1 MQNNIEVAENVDGMQ
16 MQIPMRTELVELKE
30 RSLLKKEDVYQGF
43 KRTSDVVISAI
54 ALVALSPI
62 MALTAIAVKLD
73 SKGPA
78 FLVQERIG
86 QDGKIFKMYKYR
98 SMVVGA
104 DDILEKY
111 LAENEEARK
120 EYQTYKKLKEDPR
133 VTKLGKFIRKTSIDE
148 LPQLVNVLIGN
159 MSLVGPRPYLPREK
173 DDMKSYYNCIIQSKP
188 GITGLW
194 QVSGRSETS
203 FDERLSLDYTYN
215 QSKGM
220 KCDTKILIQT
230 AFKVF
235 KREGA
240 R

>member
-1 MQNNIEVAENVDGMQ
+1 MQNNVDVAENVDGMQ

-30 RSLLKKEDVYQGF
+30 RSLLKKEDIYQGF

-62 MALTAIAVKLD
+62 MALTAVLVKLD

-104 DDILEKY
+104 DEILEKY

-120 EYQTYKKLKEDPR
+120 EYQTYKKLKDDPR
-133 VTKLGKFIRKTSIDE
+133 VTKIGKFIRKTSIDE

-194 QVSGRSETS
+194 QVSGRSKTS

-220 KCDTKILIQT
+220 KYDTKILIQT

>member
-133 VTKLGKFIRKTSIDE
+133 VR
-148 LPQLVNVLIGN
+148 
-159 MSLVGPRPYLPREK
+159 PR
-173 DDMKSYYNCIIQSKP
+173 
-188 GITGLW
+188 
-194 QVSGRSETS
+194 
-203 FDERLSLDYTYN
+203 
-215 QSKGM
+215 
-220 KCDTKILIQT
+220 
-230 AFKVF
+230 
-235 KREGA
+235 
-240 R
+240 